1 MQWLQI
7 FVVVRKWNGG
17 AVSGWP
23 QQEADG
29 QLLISTGG
37 SVMWITASAILAASL
52 LAWAVLAARNWHNS
66 IPLNTHLA
74 RWQLVPLCH
83 FGERVNGN

>member
-1 MQWLQI
+1 M
-7 FVVVRKWNGG
+7 N
-17 AVSGWP
+17 GWP

-37 SVMWITASAILAASL
+37 SVMWITALAILAASL
-52 LAWAVLAARNWHNS
+52 LAWAVLAARNWHNF

-74 RWQLVPLCH
+74 WRQLVPLFH
-83 FGERVNGN
+83 VRERVNGN

>member
-1 MQWLQI
+1 MQWFRI
-7 FVVVRKWNGG
+7 SVVVESGTGGG

-29 QLLISTGG
+29 QLLISPGG

-52 LAWAVLAARNWHNS
+52 LAWAVLAARNWHNF
-66 IPLNTHLA
+66 IPLNTHLCA
-74 RWQLVPLCH
+74 AAAGATLSCWV
-83 FGERVNGN
+83 ES